1 MKRAFSEHTDIDEL
15 IIIYF
20 SGKLTSGQLKD
31 LKYWINTS
39 PENKKYF
46 LKMREAWFST
56 ISASEIK
63 RFNKDIAYKNFLIR
77 TGKVQ
82 RNSKR
87 SVLFHIIRISAA
99 AVALLLIALFSYRQG
114 SNQVK
119 NQFTNI
125 VMESPLGSRTKIYLP
140 DSTLV
145 WLNAGSKIT
154 YSQGFGVNERKIH
167 LSGEGYFE
175 VTKNEKLPMQ
185 VVTNELIVEVLGTTF
200 NFRNYPEDE
209 EIIVSL
215 EKGKIISKNQLKSG
229 DYYTLFPNQKVILNK
244 KTKTMLLS
252 SVIFKNTSGWKDGG
266 LFFDEL
272 LLPDIIKTLERSY
285 NVHIRVADDSLNNYR
300 FYGYFTRTENTIR
313 DVLDRLAGTNK
324 LRYIMKDSEIILIPN
339 KKN

>member
-1 MKRAFSEHTDIDEL
+1 MKHEFSHIDEL
-15 IIIYF
+15 ISIYF
-20 SGKLTSGQLKD
+20 SGKLTSEQLNELKD
-31 LKYWINTS
+31 WINAA
-39 PENKKYF
+39 PENKTYF
-46 LKMREAWFST
+46 LKMREIWFST
-56 ISASEIK
+56 ISASEII
-63 RFNKDIAYKNFLIR
+63 RFNKDIAYNNFLVR
-77 TGKVQ
+77 TSKVN
-82 RNSKR
+82 RHSKK
-87 SVLFHIIRISAA
+87 SILYPIIRFSAA

-154 YSQGFGVNERKIH
+154 YSQGFGVDERKIH

-185 VVTNELIVEVLGTTF
+185 VITKELIVEVLGTTF

-215 EKGKIISKNQLKSG
+215 DKGKIISRNQLKSG
-229 DYYTLFPNQKVILNK
+229 EYYTLFPNQKVILNK
-244 KTKTMLLS
+244 KTKNMLLS
-252 SVIFKNTSGWKDGG
+252 EVIFKNTSGWKDGG

-285 NVHIRVADDSLNNYR
+285 NVRIRVVDDSLNNFR
-300 FYGYFTRTENTIR
+300 FYGYFNRTENTIR
-313 DVLDRLAGTNK
+313 DVLDRLVETKK
-324 LRYIMKDSEIILIPN
+324 LKYLMNDSEIIIIPN
-339 KKN
+339 KKK